1 MTVVNF
7 LRALRGIL
15 EREYL
20 KTDAEFEPSRIPST
34 DAERALWKKL
44 LHIHFMRER
53 LNRIFPDFYALDFF
67 QRELDKRLPM
77 TVREALD
84 ALREFLKRE
93 WHETNAEFER
103 LNVPPTE
110 PPTDAERALW
120 RKLDQLLFMRRDIR
134 QIILDFHEFGFLDRE
149 L

>member
-1 MTVVNF
+1 MTVINF
-7 LRALRGIL
+7 LRALRGML

-20 KTDAEFEPSRIPST
+20 KIDAELEPLRIPST

-44 LHIHFMRER
+44 HRLHFVHDR
-53 LNRIFPDFYALDFF
+53 LDGIFPDFYMLNFF
-67 QRELDKRLPM
+67 QRELDKQRPA
-77 TVREALD
+77 TVNEGFD

-110 PPTDAERALW
+110 QPTDAERALW
-120 RKLDQLLFMRRDIR
+120 RKLDDLLWIHRDIR
-134 QIILDFHEFGFLDRE
+134 RVILDFHEFGFLDRE